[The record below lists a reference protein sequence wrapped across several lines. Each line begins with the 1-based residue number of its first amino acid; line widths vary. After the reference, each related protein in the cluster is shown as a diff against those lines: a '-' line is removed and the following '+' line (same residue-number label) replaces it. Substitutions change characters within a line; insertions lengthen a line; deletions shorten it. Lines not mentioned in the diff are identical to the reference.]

1 MKVVT
6 AVMFA
11 ASSFVVTLAN
21 KSILTTYQFPSFKA
35 MALIQSLTTVLAL
48 YALKKLR
55 FVEFSDLKW
64 GMLLS
69 LSGTKELS
77 IPMNTTIHRFAVMT
91 TMILEYYV
99 LSVWPPRSVQL
110 SVMVMVLGAVI
121 AMAEPSP
128 NVFGYACVLISDAFS
143 SYGCVFTK
151 DILER
156 DTSMN
161 KYGFLFFNS
170 LFVLPLM
177 LLLACIDDDLVL
189 AYNFPMWHDPFFSLM
204 FVVAS
209 TLGALLS
216 FTAMLC
222 TLHNS
227 ALTTTIVACLKNA
240 FVTYVGMYWG
250 MRFGVFTMPS
260 NQNGLSE
267 WSNNWTEKSC
277 SSDDDINSWHY
288 WFFLVYRTFLE
299 TPARF
304 LKLLLPVGTVVCQIW
319 LMIDKMEYADVIV
332 GYPFDFFFYTVSF
345 SLMTSLFL
353 LTSSVLSRRSF
364 KSIQSSSFVLLFDV
378 IASFLYICTSTNLF
392 FSTRNFKKEYDLLD
406 KTYLNPLIWDLYCL
420 SAGGCVLAGLYLTD
434 ALIALKYKKVKV
446 R

>member
-1 MKVVT
+1 
-6 AVMFA
+6 
-11 ASSFVVTLAN
+11 
-21 KSILTTYQFPSFKA
+21 
-35 MALIQSLTTVLAL
+35 
-48 YALKKLR
+48 
-55 FVEFSDLKW
+55 
-64 GMLLS
+64 
-69 LSGTKELS
+69 
-77 IPMNTTIHRFAVMT
+77 
-91 TMILEYYV
+91 
-99 LSVWPPRSVQL
+99 
-110 SVMVMVLGAVI
+110 
-121 AMAEPSP
+121 
-128 NVFGYACVLISDAFS
+128 
-143 SYGCVFTK
+143 
-151 DILER
+151 
-156 DTSMN
+156 
-161 KYGFLFFNS
+161 
-170 LFVLPLM
+170 
-177 LLLACIDDDLVL
+177 
-189 AYNFPMWHDPFFSLM
+189 
-204 FVVAS
+204 
-209 TLGALLS
+209 
-216 FTAMLC
+216 
-222 TLHNS
+222 
-227 ALTTTIVACLKNA
+227 
-240 FVTYVGMYWG
+240 

>member
-1 MKVVT
+1 
-6 AVMFA
+6 
-11 ASSFVVTLAN
+11 
-21 KSILTTYQFPSFKA
+21 
-35 MALIQSLTTVLAL
+35 
-48 YALKKLR
+48 
-55 FVEFSDLKW
+55 
-64 GMLLS
+64 MLLS

-189 AYNFPMWHDPFFSLM
+189 AYNFPMWHDPLFSLM

-250 MRFGVFTMPS
+250 QDYLFSWQNFIGINISILGSLLYTYVVFGAIKEAPIE
-260 NQNGLSE
+260 N
-267 WSNNWTEKSC
+267 K
-277 SSDDDINSWHY
+277 
-288 WFFLVYRTFLE
+288 
-299 TPARF
+299 
-304 LKLLLPVGTVVCQIW
+304 PVAQIIVT
-319 LMIDKMEYADVIV
+319 ID
-332 GYPFDFFFYTVSF
+332 
-345 SLMTSLFL
+345 
-353 LTSSVLSRRSF
+353 
-364 KSIQSSSFVLLFDV
+364 Q
-378 IASFLYICTSTNLF
+378 
-392 FSTRNFKKEYDLLD
+392 
-406 KTYLNPLIWDLYCL
+406 
-420 SAGGCVLAGLYLTD
+420 
-434 ALIALKYKKVKV
+434 
-446 R
+446 